1 MRWHLTLTT
10 LLVDTLYG
18 LTIKT
23 NILDWNFVPIVY
35 RVFEKAY
42 KDEKAQEVNT

>member
-1 MRWHLTLTT
+1 MVLP
-10 LLVDTLYG
+10 V
-18 LTIKT
+18 KK
-23 NILDWNFVPIVY
+23 NIVDWNIVPIVY